1 MSADKSISDDRPD
14 RARFV
19 LGGGG
24 DGNETKTS
32 SQPTGGSIGRR
43 ISAFLIDLFIM
54 GILWLVG
61 WMLIIGSLGL
71 LAPVIFIIFAGL
83 PVLYTTI
90 MIATQGSATFGM
102 RALGLKVINLADEE
116 DPPGWPQSFILA
128 AMFYLTLYGTSGL
141 LLLWCLFDDR
151 QRCLH
156 DILSNTEIRR
166 V

>member
-1 MSADKSISDDRPD
+1 MSADKTISDDRPD

-19 LGGGG
+19 LGTNEEKSTQSEALPSGGV
-24 DGNETKTS
+24 
-32 SQPTGGSIGRR
+32 IGRR
-43 ISAFLIDLFIM
+43 VSAFLIDLFIM
-54 GILWLVG
+54 GIIWLVG

-71 LAPVIFIIFAGL
+71 LAPVVFVFFAAL
-83 PVLYTTI
+83 PVLYTTV
-90 MIATQGSATFGM
+90 MIASEGSATFGM
-102 RALGLKVINLADEE
+102 RALGLRVVNRADEE

-128 AMFYLTLYGTSGL
+128 ALFYLTLYGTSGL

-166 V
+166 S

>member
-1 MSADKSISDDRPD
+1 MAADKTISDDSSD

-19 LGGGG
+19 LGTNKDASAERDTAKAGGV
-24 DGNETKTS
+24 
-32 SQPTGGSIGRR
+32 IGRR
-43 ISAFLIDLFIM
+43 SAAFLIDLFIM

-71 LAPVIFIIFAGL
+71 LFPLIMLIFAAM
-83 PVLYTTI
+83 PVLYTTV
-90 MIATQGSATFGM
+90 MIASDGSATLGM
-102 RALGLKVINLADEE
+102 RALGLRVVNLADP
-116 DPPGWPQSFILA
+116 DNRPGLPQAFILS

>member
-1 MSADKSISDDRPD
+1 MSADKTISDDRPE

-19 LGGGG
+19 LGTNKDASAHDNTATAGGV
-24 DGNETKTS
+24 
-32 SQPTGGSIGRR
+32 IGRR
-43 ISAFLIDLFIM
+43 SAAFLIDLFIM

-71 LAPVIFIIFAGL
+71 LFPLIMLIFAAM
-83 PVLYTTI
+83 PVLYTTV
-90 MIATQGSATFGM
+90 MIASEGSATVGM
-102 RALGLKVINLADEE
+102 RALGLRVVNLADP
-116 DPPGWPQSFILA
+116 DSQPGWPQAFILSA
-128 AMFYLTLYGTSGL
+128 LFYLTLYGTSGL

-166 V
+166 I